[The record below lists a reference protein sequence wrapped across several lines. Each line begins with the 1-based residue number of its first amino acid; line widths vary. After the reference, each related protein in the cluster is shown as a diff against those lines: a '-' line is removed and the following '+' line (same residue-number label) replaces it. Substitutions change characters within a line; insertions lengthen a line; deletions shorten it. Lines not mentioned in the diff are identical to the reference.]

1 MKIIQ
6 DTHLHLDGNRMV
18 WYLKNDRDQFVDL
31 FDLNLKTNKIRFYGT
46 EKEIDPEKVSV
57 KKQKQW
63 HISNFNDLIRREFY
77 VK

>member
-18 WYLKNDRDQFVDL
+18 WYLKNDKNEFVDL

-63 HISNFNDLIRREFY
+63 HISNFNELIRREFY

>member
-6 DTHLHLDGNRMV
+6 ATHLHLDGNRMV
-18 WYLKNDRDQFVDL
+18 WYLRNDRDQFVDL
-31 FDLNLKTNKIRFYGT
+31 FDLNLNTNKIRFYGT
-46 EKEIDPEKVSV
+46 EKEIDPDKVSV

>member
-6 DTHLHLDGNRMV
+6 ATHLHLDGNRMV
-18 WYLKNDRDQFVDL
+18 WYLRNDRDQFVDL

-46 EKEIDPEKVSV
+46 EKELDPEKVSV

-63 HISNFNDLIRREFY
+63 HINNFNDLIRREFY

>member
-6 DTHLHLDGNRMV
+6 ATHLHLDGNRMV
-18 WYLKNDRDQFVDL
+18 WYLRNDRDQFVDL
-31 FDLNLKTNKIRFYGT
+31 FDLNLETNKIRFYGT

>member
-6 DTHLHLDGNRMV
+6 STHLHLDGNRMV
-18 WYLKNDRDQFVDL
+18 WYLINDRDQFVDL

-46 EKEIDPEKVSV
+46 EKELDPEKVSD
-57 KKQKQW
+57 KKLKQW
-63 HISNFNDLIRREFY
+63 HISNFNDLIRRELY

>member
-6 DTHLHLDGNRMV
+6 ATHLHLDGNRMV
-18 WYLKNDRDQFVDL
+18 WYLRNDRDQFVDL
-31 FDLNLKTNKIRFYGT
+31 FDLNLETNKIRFYGT
-46 EKEIDPEKVSV
+46 EKEIDPDKVSV

>member
-6 DTHLHLDGNRMV
+6 ATHLHLDGNRMV
-18 WYLKNDRDQFVDL
+18 WYLRNDRDQFVDL

-46 EKEIDPEKVSV
+46 EKEIDPEKVSI

>member
-1 MKIIQ
+1 
-6 DTHLHLDGNRMV
+6 MV
-18 WYLKNDRDQFVDL
+18 WYLRNDRDQFVDL
-31 FDLNLKTNKIRFYGT
+31 FDLNLKTNKISIYGT

>member
-1 MKIIQ
+1 MKTIQ
-6 DTHLHLDGNRMV
+6 ATHLRLDGNRMV
-18 WYLKNDRDQFVDL
+18 WYLRNDRDQFVDL
-31 FDLNLKTNKIRFYGT
+31 FDLNLETNKIRFYGT

>member
-6 DTHLHLDGNRMV
+6 ATHLYLDENRMV
-18 WYLKNDRDQFVDL
+18 WYLRNDRDQFVDL

-46 EKEIDPEKVSV
+46 CKEIDPEKVSV

>member
-6 DTHLHLDGNRMV
+6 ATHLHLDGNRMV
-18 WYLKNDRDQFVDL
+18 WYLRNDRDQFVDL
-31 FDLNLKTNKIRFYGT
+31 FDLNLETNKIRFYGT

-63 HISNFNDLIRREFY
+63 HITNFNDLIRREFY

>member
-6 DTHLHLDGNRMV
+6 ATHLHLDGNRMV
-18 WYLKNDRDQFVDL
+18 WYLRNDRDQFVDL
-31 FDLNLKTNKIRFYGT
+31 FDLNLETNKIRFYGT

-77 VK
+77 GK

>member
-6 DTHLHLDGNRMV
+6 ATHLHLDGNRMV
-18 WYLKNDRDQFVDL
+18 WYLRNDRDQFVDL

-46 EKEIDPEKVSV
+46 EKEIDPEKVSL

>member
-6 DTHLHLDGNRMV
+6 ATHLHLDGNQMV
-18 WYLKNDRDQFVDL
+18 WYLRNDRDQFVDL
-31 FDLNLKTNKIRFYGT
+31 FDLNLETNKIRFYGT
-46 EKEIDPEKVSV
+46 EKEIDPDKVSV

>member
-6 DTHLHLDGNRMV
+6 ATHLHLDGNRMV
-18 WYLKNDRDQFVDL
+18 WYLRNDRDQFVDL

>member
-18 WYLKNDRDQFVDL
+18 WYLRNDRDQFVDL

-63 HISNFNDLIRREFY
+63 HINNFNDLIRREFY

>member
-6 DTHLHLDGNRMV
+6 DTHLHLGENRMV
-18 WYLKNDRDQFVDL
+18 WYLRNDRDHFVDL
-31 FDLNLKTNKIRFYGT
+31 FDFNLKSNKIRFYGT
-46 EKEIDPEKVSV
+46 EKEIDPDKVSV
-57 KKQKQW
+57 KKLKQW

>member
-6 DTHLHLDGNRMV
+6 ATHLHLDGNRMV
-18 WYLKNDRDQFVDL
+18 WYLRNDRDQFVDL

-46 EKEIDPEKVSV
+46 EKELDPEKVSV